1 MLFNEEDVKTL
12 TGKILSMTSADD
24 AAAAV
29 GSNKQTHLR
38 FAQNNVLTSGSR
50 EGRSASV
57 TVWIGGKRGSAS
69 TNDVDDA
76 SLKAMVEQAEAI
88 ARKAPTDR
96 EYMPTLGKQIYKPV
110 NGYFEATAN
119 LSLVDRA
126 KQIGAILNEMEKSG
140 VIGAGFHNA
149 TSQAGGNATKNG
161 NFEFERSTGV
171 GLSVTSRTSDGT
183 SSGYFLRSHND
194 IAKLDTMYIAKQSIK
209 KALDGRGAR
218 AIDPGVYTVIL
229 EPQAVA
235 DLIGNFG
242 FGFNARNAEEGRSV
256 FSAPGGK
263 TRLGEQVFDEKVNIY
278 SDPWNPD
285 LPGSQSVGGG
295 GFGGGGGGGGFGGGG
310 GSGGIPAQKITM
322 VNKGVLETLTYN
334 RFWAAQKDT
343 KPTPGPVNTIFQ
355 SSGPTNTVEE
365 MIKSTKRGIIV
376 SRFWYI
382 RQTDPRTAS
391 STGLTRDGVWWIEDG
406 KIAYPLKNF
415 RFNQSTVQM
424 LAPGNVL
431 MIGKPERVGSSE
443 GGGGSLLPALKVREF
458 NFTSQSEA
466 V

>member
-1 MLFNEEDVKTL
+1 MLLTEQDARTL
-12 TGKILSMTSADD
+12 TAKILSMTSADD
-24 AAAAV
+24 ASVSV

-50 EGRSASV
+50 EGRTANV

-69 TNDVDDA
+69 TNDLDDA
-76 SLKAMVEQAEAI
+76 SLKAMVEQAETI
-88 ARKAPTDR
+88 ARKAPQDR
-96 EYMPTLGKQIYKPV
+96 EYMPTLGKQTYKPV
-110 NGYFEATAN
+110 NGFYEATAN

-126 KQIGAILNEMEKSG
+126 KQIGAVLTELEKNG

-149 TSQAGGNATKNG
+149 TSQAGGSATKNG

-171 GLSVTSRTSDGT
+171 GLSVTSRTPDGT

-194 IAKLDTMYIAKQSIK
+194 IAKLDTMRIAKESIR
-209 KALDGRGAR
+209 KALEGRGAR

-235 DLIGNFG
+235 DLIGGFG

-263 TRLGEQVFDEKVNIY
+263 TKLGEQVFDEKVTIY
-278 SDPWNPD
+278 SDPWNLD
-285 LPGSQSVGGG
+285 LPGSQSAQ
-295 GFGGGGGGGGFGGGG
+295 
-310 GSGGIPAQKITM
+310 GGIPAQRITM

-334 RFWAAQKDT
+334 RYWAAQKD
-343 KPTPGPVNTIFQ
+343 KQPTPGPVNTIFQ
-355 SSGPTNTVEE
+355 TTGPTDAVAD
-365 MIKSTKRGIIV
+365 MIKSTKRGILV

-382 RQTDPRTAS
+382 RTTDPRTAS

-431 MIGKPERVGSSE
+431 MVGKPERVGSSE
-443 GGGGSLLPALKVREF
+443 GGGGSLLPALKLKEF